1 MTFDELMNAY
11 HISEYSG
18 NRAVYNALLQQLK
31 NGRVTP
37 VIGAGLSVWAGYPLW
52 GGLLKNLAKGTT
64 VEKDIADLL
73 SNNEFES
80 GAGFIKALQKKQFS
94 SDFGR

>member
-11 HISEYSG
+11 HINEYSG

-37 VIGAGLSVWAGYPLW
+37 VIGAGLSV
-52 GGLLKNLAKGTT
+52 
-64 VEKDIADLL
+64 
-73 SNNEFES
+73 
-80 GAGFIKALQKKQFS
+80 
-94 SDFGR
+94 